1 MKGYKKIR
9 ITIVAICL
17 MLLVGCGNTTS
28 SESNTIVNN
37 EQNQLTEDNAKETTE
52 IPVGTEVAS
61 QAGQESEEDSMTI
74 TLNETEYEV
83 SLDQNET
90 VKDIVSNMPLNLDMV
105 RYADHEFY
113 SELPFTPVF
122 DKDRTSEIKAGHV
135 YYWDGWNAFVI
146 NYIDSDIS
154 PYKVVHIGEV
164 NDKSVC
170 DILATGA
177 DNIQI
182 EVNE

>member
-1 MKGYKKIR
+1 MKDNKKMK

-28 SESNTIVNN
+28 SESNTTVNN
-37 EQNQLTEDNAKETTE
+37 EQNQLTEDNVKETTE

-61 QAGQESEEDSMTI
+61 Q
-74 TLNETEYEV
+74 
-83 SLDQNET
+83 
-90 VKDIVSNMPLNLDMV
+90 
-105 RYADHEFY
+105 
-113 SELPFTPVF
+113 
-122 DKDRTSEIKAGHV
+122 AGHV

-154 PYKVVHIGEV
+154 PYKVVHIGEIK
-164 NDKSVC
+164 DKSVC
-170 DILATGA
+170 NILTAGA
-177 DNIQI
+177 DNIHI